1 MLRFKDY
8 LREVFHSGIK
18 SPEGM
23 VDIYHNPN
31 RKELKSATSEYNDT
45 RAIIKG
51 SDMYAWDAAKEM
63 HHRVRSKSG
72 ITGGIDAL
80 IDHGRKSIQLYG
92 EPKETMEKFREYQS
106 TPHFNTHFNYYKIE
120 V

>member
-18 SPEGM
+18 SSEGM
-23 VDIYHNPN
+23 VDIFLNPN

-80 IDHGRKSIQLYG
+80 IDHGKKSIQLWG
-92 EPKETMEKFREYQS
+92 EPESTKKEFETYRNS
-106 TPHFNTHFNYYKIE
+106 DHFNTHFNNYKIE

>member
-1 MLRFKDY
+1 MLRFRAY
-8 LREVFHSGIK
+8 LREIFHSGIK
-18 SPEGM
+18 TPEGM

-31 RKELKSATSEYNDT
+31 RKEIKSATSEYNDT
-45 RAIIKG
+45 RAIIKDG
-51 SDMYAWDAAKEM
+51 NMYAWDAAKEM
-63 HHRVRSKSG
+63 HHRVRNKSD

-92 EPKETMEKFREYQS
+92 EPKSTMTEFERYRKS
-106 TPHFNTHFNYYKIE
+106 KHFDEHFKNYKIE